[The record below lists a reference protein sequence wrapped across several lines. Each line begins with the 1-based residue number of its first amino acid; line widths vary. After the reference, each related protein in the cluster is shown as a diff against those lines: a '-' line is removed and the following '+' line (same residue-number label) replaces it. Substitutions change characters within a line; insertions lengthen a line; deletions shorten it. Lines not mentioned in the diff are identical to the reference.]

1 VYGFEMKAWM
11 VRIVIQCF
19 IGFYSLILDAF
30 GKCVKKIPKIFCS
43 AGYHFV
49 LDAGSNGSVSP
60 CLISL
65 RTFVASLERD
75 P

>member
-1 VYGFEMKAWM
+1 MYRFEMKAWM
-11 VRIVIQCF
+11 VGITIQRFICF
-19 IGFYSLILDAF
+19 YRLVFGAF
-30 GKCVKKIPKIFCS
+30 GKCVKKIPKIFRS
-43 AGYHFV
+43 AGYHFF

-75 P
+75 S